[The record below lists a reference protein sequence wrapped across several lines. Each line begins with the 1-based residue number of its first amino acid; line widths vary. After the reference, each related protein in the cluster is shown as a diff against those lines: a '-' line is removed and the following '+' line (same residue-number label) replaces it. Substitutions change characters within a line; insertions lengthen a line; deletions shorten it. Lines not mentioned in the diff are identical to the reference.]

1 MNQYGREFRPF
12 PIGPFTIVPE
22 GDELPAGSG
31 IPLIMGRKGA
41 FGSGEHETTAACL
54 EFLASLPALKGCSV
68 LDLGSGTGILAI
80 AAARLGAARVV
91 ALDID
96 WPASL
101 SCKVNVLLNKVES
114 RVDILCSELAAVAL
128 TSFDLILANIYA
140 DIHLMLAK
148 EMVAMTRPG
157 GFLILSGIPLQDK
170 FEVQQRFLRE
180 GCEQVDSRIGEEYA
194 SYMLRRPELS
204 P

>member
-1 MNQYGREFRPF
+1 MHQYGREFRPF
-12 PIGPFTIVPE
+12 SIGPFTIVPE
-22 GDELPAGSG
+22 GDEIPAGSG

-41 FGSGEHETTAACL
+41 FGSGEHETTAGCL
-54 EFLASLPALKGCSV
+54 EFLASMSALKGCSA

-101 SCKVNVLLNKVES
+101 SCKDNVLLNGMES
-114 RVDILCSELAAVAL
+114 RVDILCSELAAVAM

-140 DIHLMLAK
+140 DIHLMLAE

-157 GFLILSGIPLQDK
+157 GLLIISGIPLQDK

-180 GCEQVDSRIGEEYA
+180 GCEQLDSRIGEEYA
-194 SYMLRRPELS
+194 SYMLRRRELS
-204 P
+204 T